1 MGYYSDVAIGLFK
14 KDYEKLIK
22 EADELGYK
30 ILTIVSE
37 KREFEADDIDT
48 AVVLLFESVKWYG
61 NSVDWLEK
69 SLDKIESFRRYIGE
83 EYSDIAEKYGGDDW
97 NDNIYWLAEC
107 CPYIDRR
114 LVW

>member
-1 MGYYSDVAIGLFK
+1 MGYYSDVAIGLFN
-14 KDYEKLIK
+14 KDYETLIK

-48 AVVLLFESVKWYG
+48 AVVLLFENVKWYG
-61 NSVDWLEK
+61 NSVEWLEK
-69 SLDKIESFRRYIGE
+69 RLDQIESFRRYIEE
-83 EYSDIAEKYGGDDW
+83 EYNDIEEKYGGDDW
-97 NDNIYWLAEC
+97 NDNICWLEEC